1 MELNSKLRA
10 LNSFPVRRFPGCL
23 YHLGLDSPRSLSRP
37 SAIIKFFLF
46 EKMKKAQPHPLPVGI
61 LLPLLDSVRFH
72 RNQEHSSGPHDRK
85 FPRET
90 QEPECS
96 CGSNVHFPIT
106 LYTVETRTSRAVQ
119 CWDTPHTKGSTLMD
133 GCLV

>member
-1 MELNSKLRA
+1 M
-10 LNSFPVRRFPGCL
+10 CL

-37 SAIIKFFLF
+37 SAIIKIFLF

-96 CGSNVHFPIT
+96 CGSDVHFPIT

-119 CWDTPHTKGSTLMD
+119 CWDTPHTKRKHVD
-133 GCLV
+133 GWLPCLNIVKNEVHCPGKILKV